1 MTTESTDEV
10 YGSLARRLAALLYDA
25 LIVLALW
32 MLTGAVVLIFTDG
45 EAVPAGTI
53 WFRCLLLA
61 VTALFFTG
69 FWTRGGQTLGM
80 RAWRRARS
88 SGWRVAAVRFAAAC
102 LSLAALGLG
111 FLAAVFD
118 DRSRAWHDRVAGT
131 RVLLLPKRSRRRRGA

>member
-53 WFRCLLLA
+53 WFRCLLLVSGPA
-61 VTALFFTG
+61 
-69 FWTRGGQTLGM
+69 GG
-80 RAWRRARS
+80 RRWECA
-88 SGWRVAAVRFAAAC
+88 
-102 LSLAALGLG
+102 
-111 FLAAVFD
+111 
-118 DRSRAWHDRVAGT
+118 
-131 RVLLLPKRSRRRRGA
+131 PGA